1 MLEDS
6 SSSQD
11 LEEEEESKEKEYLG
25 SFTNYFHG
33 VRGEIFS
40 MGSRHLLIDGFRYDG
55 TGPDAFFWVGTRGS
69 RPSDDGL
76 LLAHPFRGKFY
87 DYDDQTAPILERR
100 FTGKVSRFFKDFEVG
115 ILHDEVQLS

>member
-55 TGPDAFFWVGTRGS
+55 TGPDAFFWVGTQGS
-69 RPSDDGL
+69 RPSDDGI
-76 LLAHPFRGKFY
+76 LLAHPFRGKFF
-87 DYDDQTAPILERR
+87 DYRDPDAPVLKR
-100 FTGKVSRFFKDFEVG
+100 FTGK
-115 ILHDEVQLS
+115 